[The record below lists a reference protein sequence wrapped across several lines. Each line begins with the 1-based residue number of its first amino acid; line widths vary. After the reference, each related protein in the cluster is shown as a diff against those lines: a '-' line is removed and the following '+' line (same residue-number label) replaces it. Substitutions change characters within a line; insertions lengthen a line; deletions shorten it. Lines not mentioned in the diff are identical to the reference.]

1 MHSVLS
7 AGLTN
12 ADLSHCIDSTEKN
25 KLKKLKRAIKSC
37 HYRRYKLVTVARLS
51 AFLASYDWNTLLIML
66 SCLNA
71 CITFWLCFQPVAQQV
86 LYRHPLLPSL
96 SWLLVMPECVWLKAC
111 AGVSGNALLMG
122 PAIRQPSPLSQRK
135 TRWKHAACQ
144 WLIKEWSSVYSTA
157 ERNSKS
163 LCSPRALSGGSPALL
178 NAPVTV
184 LHTLLALCVFVLRSN
199 GQRAYFYFHVV
210 RNNWY

>member
-1 MHSVLS
+1 
-7 AGLTN
+7 
-12 ADLSHCIDSTEKN
+12 
-25 KLKKLKRAIKSC
+25 
-37 HYRRYKLVTVARLS
+37 
-51 AFLASYDWNTLLIML
+51 ML
-66 SCLNA
+66 SCLDA
-71 CITFWLCFQPVAQQV
+71 CITSWLCFQPVAQQV

-111 AGVSGNALLMG
+111 ASVSGNALLMG

-199 GQRAYFYFHVV
+199 GGRRPIFTFMLYETAKKCELYPCNDEKVYTECVNAGTCGNVWIKIHFLYYIWQ
-210 RNNWY
+210 